1 MLTARD
7 PGDAVVVRV
16 EIGDDEDVAKPRGSR
31 AIFDGRHRPIRTL
44 LLLAGIL
51 LLQASGSAASAA
63 TAVEPAPD
71 AHLDFTVIRNNAVIG
86 HEQID
91 RTLRNGSA
99 TVSIRAE
106 IVVRFLLVPVY
117 RFEQT
122 SSEVWRQGH
131 LVSLSSD
138 TNDDGTSH
146 TLRVEA
152 KGGVLEVDGD
162 GKRSQAPE
170 TIIPASLW
178 NEDIVKQSVVLNTI
192 TGAKMSVTVTDRG
205 DETISSRGR
214 QVRAHHYTLSGEL
227 QRDLWYDASGTLVQV
242 AFKAKDGS
250 DILYVL
256 R

>member
-1 MLTARD
+1 MLTERNRD
-7 PGDAVVVRV
+7 DGVVGVGI
-16 EIGDDEDVAKPRGSR
+16 EHDEDAARPGASG
-31 AIFDGRHRPIRTL
+31 AIVDGRHRLTRML

-51 LLQASGSAASAA
+51 PLLACGSAAMAVVAA
-63 TAVEPAPD
+63 GPAPD
-71 AHLDFTVIRNNAVIG
+71 AHLDFTVTRNNGVIG

-91 RTLRNGSA
+91 RTLRDGA
-99 TVSIRAE
+99 TTVSIRTE

-117 RFEQT
+117 RFEQA

-138 TNDDGTSH
+138 TNDDGTNH
-146 TLRVEA
+146 TLRVQA

-178 NEDIVKQSVVLNTI
+178 NEDIVKQSTVLNTI
-192 TGAKMSVTVTDRG
+192 TGAKMSVNVTDRG
-205 DETISSRGR
+205 DETISSRGT
-214 QVRAHHYTLSGEL
+214 QVRAHHYTLSGDL
-227 QRDLWYDASGTLVQV
+227 KRDLWYDASGTLVQV